1 MPLYNVSNVH
11 RAPANSKA
19 APVAEVIETLSAAGV
34 RIARIS
40 HCDLHG
46 KCRSKDLPIDHL
58 GVAVHGLGFCVIS
71 MIEDL
76 HGNPLDLPGFAADS
90 PFPDMHASADLSTGR
105 ILPWEPE
112 TAWFL
117 SQLRDDRGLSPRD
130 ALRRAVAGI
139 DALGLTA
146 VTAPELEF
154 YLLRR
159 DGETLGRYGAGT
171 GLAYTTGRRADPAG
185 AFQRIHRA
193 LDELGL
199 GVTAAHHEFSPG
211 QFEINLHHGAALEA
225 ADRAFMFKESVR
237 ELAAVEGLEAN
248 FMAKPFN
255 DAEGS
260 SYHLHVSLTRG
271 DENAFANGDNGLS
284 SECWAFIAGVLSH
297 ADGLTALGA
306 PTVNS
311 YRRLVP
317 EAMAPTRADWA
328 YDHRFTY
335 IRIPPERGT
344 GTRVEVRA
352 GDASANPY
360 LLHAGVLLA
369 GADGIRRGLR
379 PAPARDAEIALG
391 RRLPADL
398 GHALDAL
405 EADAL
410 LVEGLGPE
418 LVRTLV
424 ALKRAEV
431 ERERRHVG
439 DWDWA
444 EYAFHS

>member
-1 MPLYNVSNVH
+1 MYNVSNMTQT
-11 RAPANSKA
+11 AANGEA
-19 APVAEVIETLSAAGV
+19 VVADVIETLTAAGV
-34 RIARIS
+34 RTARVS

-46 KCRSKDLPIDHL
+46 KCRSKDLPINRLDL
-58 GVAVHGLGFCVIS
+58 AVAGLGFCIVS
-71 MIEDL
+71 LIEDL

-105 ILPWEPE
+105 ILPWESD

-117 SQLRDDRGLSPRD
+117 SQLRADRGLSPRN
-130 ALRRAVAGI
+130 ALSRAVAEI
-139 DALGLTA
+139 ETLGLTA
-146 VTAPELEF
+146 VMAPELEF
-154 YLLRR
+154 YLLRG
-159 DGETLGRYGAGT
+159 DGDARTRYGAAT

-185 AFQRIHRA
+185 AFRRMHRA

-211 QFEINLHHGAALEA
+211 QFEINLHHGAAVEA
-225 ADRAFMFKESVR
+225 ADRAFLFKEAVR
-237 ELAAVEGLEAN
+237 ELAALEGLEAN
-248 FMAKPFN
+248 FMAKPFS

-260 SYHLHVSLTRG
+260 SYHVHVSLMRG
-271 DENAFANGDNGLS
+271 TDNVFAEGEAGVSDECLAFV
-284 SECWAFIAGVLSH
+284 AGVLSH

-311 YRRLVP
+311 YRRLLP

-335 IRIPPERGT
+335 IRIPPEG
-344 GTRVEVRA
+344 GSGARVEVRG

-379 PAPARDAEIALG
+379 PDPAREPGADGEAKALPASLG
-391 RRLPADL
+391 R
-398 GHALDAL
+398 ALNAL
-405 EADAL
+405 EKDTVL
-410 LVEGLGPE
+410 IEGLGPE
-418 LVRTLV
+418 LVRTFV

-431 ERERRHVG
+431 ERERRHVS

>member
-1 MPLYNVSNVH
+1 MQT
-11 RAPANSKA
+11 APANSKA
-19 APVAEVIETLSAAGV
+19 APVAEVIETMRAAGV
-34 RIARIS
+34 RMARIS
-40 HCDLHG
+40 HCDLFG

-58 GVAVHGLGFCVIS
+58 GLAAHGLGFCVIS
-71 MIEDL
+71 MVEDL

-90 PFPDMHASADLSTGR
+90 TFPDMHASADLSTGR

-117 SQLRDDRGLSPRD
+117 SQLRDDLGLSPRD
-130 ALRRAVAGI
+130 ALRRAVASVE
-139 DALGLTA
+139 ALGLTA

-159 DGETLGRYGAGT
+159 GGDTVERYGAST
-171 GLAYTTGRRADPAG
+171 GLAYTTGRKADPAG
-185 AFQRIHRA
+185 AFRRIHRA

-199 GVTAAHHEFSPG
+199 GVTSAHHEFSPG
-211 QFEINLHHGAALEA
+211 QFEINLHHGAAIEA
-225 ADRAFMFKESVR
+225 ADRAFMFKEAVR
-237 ELAAVEGLEAN
+237 ELAALEALEAN

-255 DAEGS
+255 DGEGS
-260 SYHLHVSLTRG
+260 SYHLHISLARRS
-271 DENAFANGDNGLS
+271 ENAFADGETGLS
-284 SECWAFIAGVLSH
+284 SECLSFVAGVLSH
-297 ADGLTALGA
+297 ADGLSALGA

-328 YDHRFTY
+328 HDHRFTY
-335 IRIPPERGT
+335 IRIPPERGP

-379 PAPARDAEIALG
+379 PDPARDTDGAAVGRLLPSDLG
-391 RRLPADL
+391 R
-398 GHALDAL
+398 ALDAL

-418 LVRTLV
+418 LVRTFV
-424 ALKRAEV
+424 ALKRTEV

-444 EYAFHS
+444 EYAVHS